1 MNNCFICGKV
11 IKENIFKQIY
21 NLRFCST
28 CFNVWQ
34 TNVQFTLVNMPQP
47 GREFYKEYFSA
58 SFDSKEFDYE
68 MLLV

>member
-1 MNNCFICGKV
+1 MNNCFICEKDIDSFYNFV
-11 IKENIFKQIY
+11 F

-58 SFDSKEFDYE
+58 SFDITEFDYGNQ
-68 MLLV
+68 LF

>member
-34 TNVQFTLVNMPQP
+34 TNVQFTLVNMLQP
-47 GREFYKEYFSA
+47 GREFYKEYF
-58 SFDSKEFDYE
+58 
-68 MLLV
+68 